1 MTTAVEKVKVR
12 LLRDANT
19 SVRQLTNIA
28 EGLTIHDMELSQ
40 VRAAA
45 RQAEQAAAE
54 LNKLAGV
61 LEVEFMGQ

>member
-1 MTTAVEKVKVR
+1 MTAAQKVKTR
-12 LLRDANT
+12 LLRDVDS
-19 SVRQLTNIA
+19 SVRQLAAIA
-28 EGLTIHDMELSQ
+28 SGLAVADMELSQ

-61 LEVEFMGQ
+61 LEVEFIAE

>member
-1 MTTAVEKVKVR
+1 MDTKRLKTR
-12 LLRDANT
+12 LLREAN
-19 SVRQLTNIA
+19 SAIRQVEHIA
-28 EGLTIHDMELSQ
+28 KEFTPDTMELAE

-61 LEVEFMGQ
+61 LELEFLNK

>member
-1 MTTAVEKVKVR
+1 MDTKRLKTR
-12 LLRDANT
+12 LLREAN
-19 SVRQLTNIA
+19 SAIRQVEHIA
-28 EGLTIHDMELSQ
+28 KEFTPNTMELSE

-61 LEVEFMGQ
+61 LELEFLNK

>member
-1 MTTAVEKVKVR
+1 MTAAQKVKTR
-12 LLRDANT
+12 LLRDANS
-19 SVRQLTNIA
+19 SVRQLTDIVS
-28 EGLTIHDMELSQ
+28 GLTTADMELSQ

-61 LEVEFMGQ
+61 LEVEFIAE

>member
-1 MTTAVEKVKVR
+1 MTAAQKVKTR
-12 LLRDANT
+12 LLRDVNS
-19 SVRQLTNIA
+19 SVRQLTAIA
-28 EGLTIHDMELSQ
+28 SGLAVADMELSQ

-61 LEVEFMGQ
+61 LEVEFIAE

>member
-1 MTTAVEKVKVR
+1 MTAAQKVKTR
-12 LLRDANT
+12 LLRDVNS
-19 SVRQLTNIA
+19 SVRQLTAIA
-28 EGLTIHDMELSQ
+28 SGLAVADMELSQ

-61 LEVEFMGQ
+61 LEVEFVTK

>member
-1 MTTAVEKVKVR
+1 MTAAQKVKTR
-12 LLRDANT
+12 LLRDVNS
-19 SVRQLTNIA
+19 SVKQLTDIA
-28 EGLTIHDMELSQ
+28 SGLAVADMELSQ

-61 LEVEFMGQ
+61 LEVEFVTK

>member
-1 MTTAVEKVKVR
+1 MTTAAEKVKTR
-12 LLRDANT
+12 LLRDANS
-19 SVRQLTNIA
+19 SVRQLANIT
-28 EGLTIHDMELSQ
+28 EGLAIPDMELSQ